1 MRLTITKKFG
11 VLTLFLGVF
20 VLSSHY
26 LLIKFWSLMRDVPV
40 EEFYSEYQ
48 WLLTRLYFTDLL
60 IFIFAGILFLTSFR
74 SITTPLRQ
82 LADVIRKTRQKNYDV
97 DFPVGGVDEVGVLTE
112 EIKKMV
118 EDVQS
123 QKKARSDFITSI
135 SHQLPTP
142 ISHIRLELNDLEQK
156 IKNLEGNE
164 GAMQI
169 LKNIK
174 TDNELSVKLANDIIE
189 LIDIGENYRAF
200 NKTTFLLKPMVS
212 SIFGA
217 LKEQIGKKRLN
228 FQINIDEELKVYGE
242 EARINSALFNVVE
255 NAVWYA
261 NKNGLVT
268 IGTKKEKDSIVIV
281 VENTGIGI
289 GDKDK
294 MHVFEKF
301 YRAQNAY
308 MEQTVGTGLGL
319 SITKIILAGHGGSV
333 WFESAENEGVFFYL
347 SLPLEKENE

>member
-1 MRLTITKKFG
+1 MRLTIAKKFG
-11 VLTLFLGVF
+11 FLTLFLGLF
-20 VLSSHY
+20 AISSHY

-40 EEFYSEYQ
+40 EEFSSEYN
-48 WLLTRLYFTDLL
+48 WLLSRLYFTDALV
-60 IFIFAGILFLTSFR
+60 FMVATVLFLTSFR
-74 SITTPLRQ
+74 SIINPLKQLTEIIRQ
-82 LADVIRKTRQKNYDV
+82 TRKKNYDV
-97 DFPVGGVDEVGVLTE
+97 DFPAGGVDEIGVLIE
-112 EIKKMV
+112 ELKKMV
-118 EDVQS
+118 EDVQE

-156 IKNLEGNE
+156 IKDLDGNE
-164 GAMQI
+164 AAMQI

-189 LIDIGENYRAF
+189 LIEIGENYHAF
-200 NKTTFLLKPMVS
+200 NKTDFLIKPIVS

-217 LKEQIGKKRLN
+217 LKDQIGKKRLN
-228 FQINIDEELKVYGE
+228 FEINIEDDLQVYGE
-242 EARINSALFNVVE
+242 EVRIKSALFNVIE

-261 NKNGLVT
+261 NKNGIVT
-268 IGTKKEKDSIVIV
+268 VGVKKEKDAIVLV

-294 MHVFEKF
+294 MHVFDKF

-319 SITKIILAGHGGSV
+319 SITKIILNGHGGSV
-333 WFESAENEGVFFYL
+333 WFDSAENEGVFFYI
-347 SLPLEKENE
+347 SIPCRKDSE